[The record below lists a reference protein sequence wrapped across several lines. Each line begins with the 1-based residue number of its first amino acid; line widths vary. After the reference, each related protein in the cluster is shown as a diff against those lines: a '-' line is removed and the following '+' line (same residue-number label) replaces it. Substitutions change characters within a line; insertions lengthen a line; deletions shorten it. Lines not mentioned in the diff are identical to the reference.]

1 MSEKFVY
8 YFGKTQTDGG
18 KGMKALLGGKGAN
31 LAEMTS
37 IGLPVPPGFTITT
50 EACDRFNT
58 LQGQWPEGLQEQIRA
73 NIALLEKE
81 LGRGF
86 GDPGNP
92 LLLSVR
98 SGAAVSMPGMM
109 DTVLNL
115 GINGD
120 TLGALEN
127 MSGNPRFAW
136 DSYRRFM
143 QMFGDVVMGIPHHD
157 FEQVLDSVKA
167 EKGARLDTELDTDD
181 LRKVVRLYQDIYVK
195 RMGKPFPSDPWEQ
208 LRHSINAVFSSWNNP
223 RAVRYREL
231 NEIRGLRG
239 TAVNVQSMV
248 FGNMGEE
255 SGTGVCFTRDPSNG
269 ENVFYGEYLMN
280 AQGEDVVAGIR
291 TPRPISDLSRDNP
304 RAYGELLAIREKLE
318 QHYKDMQDIEFT
330 IQNGELF
337 ILQTRS
343 GKRTVF
349 AALNMA
355 VDMTDEGLIDRKTA
369 LMRVPAQSFNQLFA
383 PVLDQAGKREARLL
397 TRGLNAS
404 PGGACGRIVFTA
416 HDAEEWSA
424 RGEAVVLCRQETS
437 PEDIGGMAAARGIL
451 TARGGMTSH
460 AAVVA
465 RGMGAPCVAG
475 AGELTI
481 DSAARRMT
489 MGDLVFTE
497 GDLIAIDGFTGEV
510 FAGAVA
516 VKPSEIVQVLRGEMP
531 ESDSPLFGKYN
542 RLIGW
547 ADETRTLRVR
557 TNADTPRDTEMAV
570 LFGAEGVGL
579 CRTEHMFFEG
589 DRIKSFRKLI
599 LVADRVKRLRERI
612 AAGAGDIDEYR
623 KQLEAPEKTYLQALG
638 ELHPLQKQDFE
649 GIFRA
654 LNGRPCNIRLLD
666 PPLHEFLP
674 HDPQGQQEM
683 ALEMGVPLELITG
696 TVKNL
701 HEFNPMMG
709 HRGCRLG
716 LSYPEVTRM
725 QVRAIMEAAITVAGS
740 GVTVLP
746 EIMIPLVGHVEEL
759 RIMRRLTQETIDTVL
774 RENSKPADYI
784 AYQIGTM
791 IEVPRACV
799 TAGEIAGTADFF
811 SFGTNDLTQM
821 GCGFSRDDAGKFL
834 GDYVRMGVYEKDP
847 FQSIDEDGV
856 GAFVAMAAQGG
867 RKVKPGL
874 KLGVCGEHG
883 GDSASIRFFHRVGL
897 NYVSCSPYRVPV
909 ARLAAAQAVIESN
922 G

>member
-1 MSEKFVY
+1 MNEKFVY

-18 KGMKALLGGKGAN
+18 RDMKALLGGKGAN

-37 IGLPVPPGFTITT
+37 IGLPVPPGFTIST
-50 EACDRFNT
+50 EACDRFNA
-58 LQGQWPEGLQEQIRA
+58 LSGQWPEGLLDQVRA
-73 NIALLEKE
+73 SIAMLERE

-86 GDPGNP
+86 GDPRNP

-115 GINGD
+115 GINSD
-120 TLGALEN
+120 TLGALES

-157 FEQVLDSVKA
+157 FEHALESVKA
-167 EKGARLDTELDTDD
+167 EKGTKLDTELDTRD
-181 LRKVVRLYQDIYVK
+181 LKKVVGLYQNIYID

-304 RAYGELLAIREKLE
+304 RAYAELLDIRGTLE
-318 QHYKDMQDIEFT
+318 RHYKDMQDIEFT

-355 VDMTDEGLIDRKTA
+355 VDMEAEGLIDRKTA
-369 LMRVPAQSFNQLFA
+369 LMRIPAQSFNQLFA
-383 PVLDQAGKREARLL
+383 PVLDQAGKREARFL
-397 TRGLNAS
+397 TKGLNAS
-404 PGGACGRIVFTA
+404 PGGACGRAVFTA
-416 HDAEEWSA
+416 HDAEEWSE
-424 RGEAVVLCRQETS
+424 RGEAVILCRQETS

-475 AGELTI
+475 AGELLI
-481 DSAARRMT
+481 DSTARRMT
-489 MGDLVFTE
+489 IGDLAFTE
-497 GDLIAIDGFTGEV
+497 GDMIAIDGFTGEV

-531 ESDSPLFGKYN
+531 ESGSPLFEKYS
-542 RLIGW
+542 RLVGW
-547 ADETRTLRVR
+547 ADGIRTLKVR
-557 TNADTPRDTEMAV
+557 TNADTPKDTEMAV

-589 DRIKSFRKLI
+589 DRIRSFRKLI

-612 AAGAGDIDEYR
+612 QAGTGDVDEYR
-623 KQLEAPEKTYLQALG
+623 RQLEAPERTYLEALN
-638 ELHPLQKQDFE
+638 ELHPLQKRDFE
-649 GIFRA
+649 GIFTA

-674 HDPQGQQEM
+674 HDSRGQEEM
-683 ALEMGVPLELITG
+683 AEEMGLPLERITE
-696 TVKNL
+696 TVKSL

-725 QVRAIMEAAITVAGS
+725 QVRAIMEAAIRVTES
-740 GVTVLP
+740 GITVLP

-759 RIMRRLTQETIDTVL
+759 RIMRRLTQETIDAVL
-774 RENSKPADYI
+774 SENSKPADYI
-784 AYQIGTM
+784 SYQIGTM

-799 TAGEIAGTADFF
+799 TAGEIALTADFF

-821 GCGFSRDDAGKFL
+821 GCGFSRDDAGRFL
-834 GDYVRMGVYEKDP
+834 GDYVRMGIYEKDP
-847 FQSIDEDGV
+847 FQSIDEDGI
-856 GAFVAMAAQGG
+856 GALVAIAAQGG
-867 RKVKPGL
+867 RKVRPGL

-909 ARLAAAQAVIESN
+909 ARLAAAQAVIEAN

>member
-115 GINGD
+115 GINSD

-157 FEQVLDSVKA
+157 FEQALESVKA
-167 EKGARLDTELDTDD
+167 EKGTRLDTELDTDD
-181 LRKVVRLYQDIYVK
+181 LRKVVRLYQEIYVK

-269 ENVFYGEYLMN
+269 ENIFYGEYLMN

-355 VDMTDEGLIDRKTA
+355 VDMADEGLIDRKTA

-383 PVLDQAGKREARLL
+383 PVLDQASKREARLL

-497 GDLIAIDGFTGEV
+497 GDMIAIDGFTGEV

-683 ALEMGVPLELITG
+683 AHEMGVPLELITG
-696 TVKNL
+696 TVKSL

-716 LSYPEVTRM
+716 LTYPEVTRM
-725 QVRAIMEAAITVAGS
+725 QVRAIMEAAITVTGS

-847 FQSIDEDGV
+847 FQSIDEDGI
-856 GAFVAMAAQGG
+856 GAFVDMAAQGG

>member
-1 MSEKFVY
+1 MTEQFVY
-8 YFGKTQTDGG
+8 YFGKTRTDGG
-18 KGMKALLGGKGAN
+18 RDMKALLGGKGAN

-37 IGLPVPPGFTITT
+37 IGLSVPPGFTITT
-50 EACDRFNT
+50 EACDRYNT
-58 LQGQWPEGLQEQIRA
+58 LGGRWPQGLEEQVRE
-73 NIALLEKE
+73 NISMLEKE

-86 GDPGNP
+86 GDPRSP

-115 GINGD
+115 GIGMENLD
-120 TLGALEN
+120 ALKR
-127 MSGNPRFAW
+127 MSGNPRFAL
-136 DSYRRFM
+136 DSLRRFM
-143 QMFGDVVMGIPHHD
+143 QMFGDVVVGVPHHD
-157 FEQVLDSVKA
+157 FEHALESVKSR
-167 EKGARLDTELDTDD
+167 KGVRLDTELDAAD
-181 LRKVVRLYQDIYVK
+181 LEKVVDLYQDIYMK
-195 RMGKPFPSDPWEQ
+195 KTGSPFPSDPWEQ
-208 LRHSINAVFSSWNNP
+208 LRLSVNAVFDSWNNP

-248 FGNMGEE
+248 FGNMGEG
-255 SGTGVCFTRDPSNG
+255 SGTGVCFTRDPSTG

-291 TPRPISDLSRDNP
+291 TPHPISDLAREN
-304 RAYGELLAIREKLE
+304 RKAYDELVAVRGILE
-318 QHYKDMQDIEFT
+318 RHYLDMQDIEFT

-355 VDMTDEGLIDRKTA
+355 VDMVEEGLIDRETA
-369 LMRVPAQSFNQLFA
+369 LMRVPAQNFNQLFA
-383 PVLDQAGKREARLL
+383 SILDASSKKSARLL

-404 PGGACGRIVFTA
+404 PGGACGAVVFNA
-416 HDAEEWSA
+416 HDAEEWA
-424 RGEAVVLCRQETS
+424 GAGKDVILCRQETS
-437 PEDIGGMAAARGIL
+437 PEDIGGMAAARGVL

-475 AGELTI
+475 AGELVI
-481 DSAARRMT
+481 DSLAKT
-489 MGDLVFTE
+489 ITLGNLVLRE
-497 GDLIAIDGFTGEV
+497 GDILAIDGFTGEV
-510 FAGAVA
+510 FAGEVT
-516 VKPSEIVQVLRGEMP
+516 VRDSEIVQVLRGSVP
-531 ESDSPLFGKYN
+531 ASESSLFRKYN
-542 RLIGW
+542 TLVGW
-547 ADETRTLRVR
+547 ADQVRTLKVR

-589 DRIKSFRKLI
+589 DRIRSFRKLI
-599 LVADRVKRLRERI
+599 LVAEKVKRLRERI
-612 AAGAGDIDEYR
+612 SAGSGDTAQAENLLKEPERIYR
-623 KQLEAPEKTYLQALG
+623 EALG
-638 ELHPLQKQDFE
+638 ELHPLQRQDFE

-674 HDPQGQQEM
+674 HDRQGQEEM
-683 ALEMGVPLELITG
+683 AAEMGVSLESVVE
-696 TVKNL
+696 TVTAL
-701 HEFNPMMG
+701 QEFNPMMG

-716 LSYPEVTRM
+716 LSYPEVTEM
-725 QVRAIMEAAITVAGS
+725 QVRAVIEAAIAVTRE
-740 GVTVLP
+740 GVKVIP

-759 RIMRRLTQETIDTVL
+759 RIMRRLARETAEKVLSGNGLPGDFIDY
-774 RENSKPADYI
+774 S
-784 AYQIGTM
+784 IGTM

-799 TAGEIAGTADFF
+799 TAEDIASEADFF

-834 GDYVRMGVYEKDP
+834 GDYVRMGIYERDP

-856 GAFVAMAAQGG
+856 GALVMLAVRGG
-867 RKVKPGL
+867 RRAKPGL

-883 GDSASIRFFHRVGL
+883 GDAASIRFFQKAGL
-897 NYVSCSPYRVPV
+897 DYVSCSPYRVPV
-909 ARLAAAQAVIESN
+909 ARLAAAQAVIEAN
-922 G
+922 R

>member
-1 MSEKFVY
+1 MNEKFVY

-18 KGMKALLGGKGAN
+18 RDMKSLLGGKGAN

-37 IGLPVPPGFTITT
+37 IGLPVPPGFTIST
-50 EACDRFNT
+50 EACDRFNA
-58 LQGQWPEGLQEQIRA
+58 LEGQWPEGLLEQVKA
-73 NIALLEKE
+73 NIAMLESE

-86 GDPGNP
+86 GDPRNP

-115 GINGD
+115 GINSD
-120 TLGALEN
+120 TLGALES

-157 FEQVLDSVKA
+157 FEHALESVKA
-167 EKGARLDTELDTDD
+167 KKGTKIDTELDTPD
-181 LRKVVRLYQDIYVK
+181 LKKVVELYQNIYIE
-195 RMGKPFPSDPWEQ
+195 RIGKPFPSDPWEQ
-208 LRHSINAVFSSWNNP
+208 LRHSINAVFSSWNNS

-304 RAYGELLAIREKLE
+304 RAYSELLDIRGKLE
-318 QHYKDMQDIEFT
+318 RHYKDMQDIEFT

-349 AALNMA
+349 AALSMA
-355 VDMTDEGLIDRKTA
+355 VDMAAEGLIDKKTA

-383 PVLDQAGKREARLL
+383 PVLDQASKREARLL
-397 TRGLNAS
+397 TKGLNAS
-404 PGGACGRIVFTA
+404 PGGACGRMVFTA
-416 HDAEEWSA
+416 HDAEEWA
-424 RGEAVVLCRQETS
+424 ERGEAVILCRQETS

-475 AGELTI
+475 AGELVI
-481 DSAARRMT
+481 DSAAKRMT
-489 MGDLVFTE
+489 LGDLAFTE
-497 GDLIAIDGFTGEV
+497 GDMLAIDGFTGEV
-510 FAGAVA
+510 FAGSVA

-531 ESDSPLFGKYN
+531 ESSSPLFEKYN
-542 RLIGW
+542 RLVGW
-547 ADETRTLRVR
+547 ADEIRTLKVR
-557 TNADTPRDTEMAV
+557 TNADTPKDTEMAV

-589 DRIKSFRKLI
+589 DRIRSFRKLI

-612 AAGAGDIDEYR
+612 QTGTGDVEEYQ
-623 KQLEAPEKTYLQALG
+623 KQLEEPERTYLQALN

-649 GIFRA
+649 GIFTA
-654 LNGRPCNIRLLD
+654 LNGRPCNIQASR
-666 PPLHEFLP
+666 P
-674 HDPQGQQEM
+674 
-683 ALEMGVPLELITG
+683 
-696 TVKNL
+696 
-701 HEFNPMMG
+701 
-709 HRGCRLG
+709 
-716 LSYPEVTRM
+716 
-725 QVRAIMEAAITVAGS
+725 AAS
-740 GVTVLP
+740 
-746 EIMIPLVGHVEEL
+746 
-759 RIMRRLTQETIDTVL
+759 
-774 RENSKPADYI
+774 
-784 AYQIGTM
+784 
-791 IEVPRACV
+791 
-799 TAGEIAGTADFF
+799 
-811 SFGTNDLTQM
+811 
-821 GCGFSRDDAGKFL
+821 
-834 GDYVRMGVYEKDP
+834 
-847 FQSIDEDGV
+847 
-856 GAFVAMAAQGG
+856 
-867 RKVKPGL
+867 
-874 KLGVCGEHG
+874 
-883 GDSASIRFFHRVGL
+883 
-897 NYVSCSPYRVPV
+897 RVPPPRS
-909 ARLAAAQAVIESN
+909 AGPGRDGPGDGGSP
-922 G
+922 

>member
-1 MSEKFVY
+1 MNEKFVY

-18 KGMKALLGGKGAN
+18 RGMKSLLGGKGAN

-37 IGLPVPPGFTITT
+37 IGMPVPPGFTIST
-50 EACDRFNT
+50 EACDRFNA
-58 LQGQWPEGLQEQIRA
+58 LQGQWPEGLLEQIRE
-73 NIALLEKE
+73 NISMLERE

-86 GDPGNP
+86 GDPRNP

-115 GINGD
+115 GINSD
-120 TLGALEN
+120 TLGALES

-157 FEQVLDSVKA
+157 FEHALESVKS
-167 EKGARLDTELDTDD
+167 EKGTRLDTELDTND
-181 LRKVVRLYQDIYVK
+181 LKKVVTLYQDIYVK

-208 LRHSINAVFSSWNNP
+208 LSHSINAVFSSWNNP

-304 RAYGELLAIREKLE
+304 LAYDELIEIRAKLE

-355 VDMTDEGLIDRKTA
+355 VDMADEGLIDRKTA
-369 LMRVPAQSFNQLFA
+369 LMRIPAQNFNQLFA
-383 PVLDQAGKREARLL
+383 PVLDQAGKGEARLL
-397 TRGLNAS
+397 TKGLNAS

-416 HDAEEWSA
+416 HDAEEWSE
-424 RGEAVVLCRQETS
+424 RGEAVILCRQETS

-475 AGELTI
+475 AGELVI
-481 DSAARRMT
+481 DSAAKRMT
-489 MGDLVFTE
+489 MGDLSYTE
-497 GDLIAIDGFTGEV
+497 GDTIAIDGFTGEV

-516 VKPSEIVQVLRGEMP
+516 VKPSEIVQVLRGELP
-531 ESDSPLFGKYN
+531 ESGSQLFAKYN
-542 RLIGW
+542 RLVGW
-547 ADETRTLRVR
+547 ADEIRTLKVR
-557 TNADTPRDTEMAV
+557 TNADTPKDTEMAV

-612 AAGAGDIDEYR
+612 QAGTGDVDEYR
-623 KQLEAPEKTYLQALG
+623 RQLEAPERTYLQALN
-638 ELHPLQKQDFE
+638 ELHPLQKHDFE
-649 GIFRA
+649 GIFTA
-654 LNGRPCNIRLLD
+654 LNGRPCNVRLLD

-674 HDPQGQQEM
+674 HDPQGQEEM
-683 ALEMGVPLELITG
+683 AGEMGVPLERITE
-696 TVKNL
+696 TVKGL

-716 LSYPEVTRM
+716 LTYPEVTKM
-725 QVRAIMEAAITVAGS
+725 QVRAIMEAAIKVTES
-740 GVTVLP
+740 GITVLP

-774 RENSKPADYI
+774 SENSKPADYI

-799 TAGEIAGTADFF
+799 TAGEIAGSADFF

-847 FQSIDEDGV
+847 FQSIDEDGI
-856 GAFVAMAAQGG
+856 GALVALAVQGG
-867 RKVKPGL
+867 RKAKPGL

-909 ARLAAAQAVIESN
+909 ARLAAAQAVIEAN

>member
-1 MSEKFVY
+1 MNEKFVY
-8 YFGKTQTDGG
+8 YFGKTLTDGSRE
-18 KGMKALLGGKGAN
+18 MKSLLGGKGAN

-50 EACDRFNT
+50 EACDRFNA
-58 LQGQWPEGLQEQIRA
+58 LEGQWPEGLLEQVRA
-73 NIALLEKE
+73 NIAMLEKE

-86 GDPGNP
+86 GDARNP

-115 GINGD
+115 GINSD
-120 TLGALEN
+120 TLGALEA

-136 DSYRRFM
+136 DSYRRFL

-157 FEQVLDSVKA
+157 FEHALESVKA
-167 EKGARLDTELDTDD
+167 EKGARLDTDLDTDD
-181 LRKVVRLYQDIYVK
+181 LKKVVSLYQAIYVE
-195 RMGKPFPSDPWEQ
+195 RIGKPFPSDPWEQ
-208 LRHSINAVFSSWNNP
+208 LRHSVNAVFSSWNNP

-248 FGNMGEE
+248 FGNMGED
-255 SGTGVCFTRDPSNG
+255 SGTGVCFTRDPSTG

-291 TPRPISDLSRDNP
+291 TPHPITDLDRDNP
-304 RAYGELLAIREKLE
+304 RAYRELLDIRDKLE
-318 QHYKDMQDIEFT
+318 HHYKDMQDIEFT
-330 IQNGELF
+330 IQNGRLF

-355 VDMTDEGLIDRKTA
+355 VDMASEGLIDRKTA

-383 PVLDQAGKREARLL
+383 PVLDQKSKKQAKLL
-397 TRGLNAS
+397 TKGLNAS

-416 HDAEEWSA
+416 HDAEDWAE

-437 PEDIGGMAAARGIL
+437 PEDIGGMAAAKGIL

-475 AGELTI
+475 AGELVINSSTKTV
-481 DSAARRMT
+481 T
-489 MGDLVFTE
+489 MGDTSLSE
-497 GDLIAIDGFTGEV
+497 GDMIAIDGFTGEV

-516 VKPSEIVQVLRGEMP
+516 VKPSEIVQVLRGEMDA
-531 ESDSPLFGKYN
+531 EASILFRKYST
-542 RLIGW
+542 LVGW
-547 ADETRTLRVR
+547 ADEIRTLKVR
-557 TNADTPRDTEMAV
+557 TNADTPKDTEMAV

-589 DRIKSFRKLI
+589 DRIKSFRKMI
-599 LVADRVKRLRERI
+599 LVADRVKRLRERVQS
-612 AAGAGDIDEYR
+612 GAGDTAGFIR
-623 KQLEAPEKTYLQALG
+623 QLEVPERTYFQALK
-638 ELHPLQKQDFE
+638 ELHPLQRQDFD

-654 LNGRPCNIRLLD
+654 LDGRPCNIRLLD

-674 HDPQGQQEM
+674 HDLDGQVEM
-683 ALEMGVPLELITG
+683 SVEMGVPVERIIE
-696 TVKNL
+696 TVKSL

-716 LSYPEVTRM
+716 LTYPEVTEM
-725 QVRAIMEAAITVAGS
+725 QVRAIIEAAIDVTED
-740 GVTVLP
+740 GVKALP
-746 EIMIPLVGHVEEL
+746 EIMIPLVGHIEEL
-759 RIMRRLTQETIDTVL
+759 RIMRRLTQNTIDKVL
-774 RENSKPADYI
+774 AERGKPADYI

-799 TAGEIAGTADFF
+799 TAFEIASEADFF

-834 GDYVRMGVYEKDP
+834 GDYVRMGIYEKDP

-856 GAFVAMAAQGG
+856 GSLVSIASEGG
-867 RKVKPGL
+867 RRAKPGL

-883 GDSASIRFFHRVGL
+883 GDSTSIRFFHKVGL

-909 ARLAAAQAVIESN
+909 ARLAAAQAVIEAN

>member
-1 MSEKFVY
+1 MNEKFVY
-8 YFGKTQTDGG
+8 FFGKTQTDGG
-18 KGMKALLGGKGAN
+18 RDMKALLGGKGAN

-37 IGLPVPPGFTITT
+37 IGLPVPPGFTIST
-50 EACDRFNT
+50 EACDRFNA
-58 LQGQWPEGLQEQIRA
+58 LEGQWPEGLLEQVKA
-73 NIALLEKE
+73 NIAMLESE

-86 GDPGNP
+86 GDPKNP

-115 GINGD
+115 GINCD
-120 TLGALEN
+120 TLGALES

-157 FEQVLDSVKA
+157 FEHALESVKA
-167 EKGARLDTELDTDD
+167 KKGTKLDTELDTPD
-181 LRKVVRLYQDIYVK
+181 LKEVVELYQNIYIE

-208 LRHSINAVFSSWNNP
+208 LRHSINAVFSSWNNS

-304 RAYGELLAIREKLE
+304 RAYSELLDIRGRLE
-318 QHYKDMQDIEFT
+318 HHYKDMQDIEFT

-349 AALNMA
+349 AALSMA
-355 VDMTDEGLIDRKTA
+355 VDMAAEGLIDKKTA

-383 PVLDQAGKREARLL
+383 PVLDQASKREARLL
-397 TRGLNAS
+397 TKGLNAS
-404 PGGACGRIVFTA
+404 PGGACGRMVFTA
-416 HDAEEWSA
+416 HDAEEWA
-424 RGEAVVLCRQETS
+424 ERGEAVILCRQETS

-475 AGELTI
+475 AGELVI
-481 DSAARRMT
+481 DSAAKRMT
-489 MGDLVFTE
+489 LGGLAFTE
-497 GDLIAIDGFTGEV
+497 GDMLAIDGFTGEV
-510 FAGAVA
+510 FAGSVA

-531 ESDSPLFGKYN
+531 ESSSPLFEKYN
-542 RLIGW
+542 RLVGW
-547 ADETRTLRVR
+547 ADEIRTLKVR
-557 TNADTPRDTEMAV
+557 TNADTPKDTEMAV

-589 DRIKSFRKLI
+589 DRIRSFRKLI

-612 AAGAGDIDEYR
+612 LAGTGDLEEYQR
-623 KQLEAPEKTYLQALG
+623 QLEAPEKTYLQALN

-649 GIFRA
+649 GIFTA

-674 HDPQGQQEM
+674 HDPQGQEEM
-683 ALEMGVPLELITG
+683 AREMGVPLERITE
-696 TVKNL
+696 TVKSL

-716 LSYPEVTRM
+716 LTYPEVTRM
-725 QVRAIMEAAITVAGS
+725 QVRAIMEAAIRVTGS
-740 GVTVLP
+740 GITALP

-759 RIMRRLTQETIDTVL
+759 RIMRRLTQETIDAVL
-774 RENSKPADYI
+774 SENSKPADYI

-799 TAGEIAGTADFF
+799 TAGEIAGEADFF

-834 GDYVRMGVYEKDP
+834 GDYVRMGIYEKDP
-847 FQSIDEDGV
+847 FQSIDEDGI
-856 GAFVAMAAQGG
+856 GALVAIAVQSG
-867 RKVKPGL
+867 RKIKPAL

-883 GDSASIRFFHRVGL
+883 GDSTSIRFFHRVGL

-909 ARLAAAQAVIESN
+909 ARLAAAQAVIEAN
-922 G
+922 R